1 MEKKVNLLG
10 IRKKVILCHT
20 KSLAGVTYTV
30 MRPITEEDEQNLDK
44 WECINVDGKRIDKK
58 DIYCYGEINLS
69 SNDDVEY
76 LKKFNLLDTDNGGII
91 HSNFNYQEGY
101 ALIEGIAKTYP
112 TFDAIEW
119 FKYNHCLIGKPARII
134 IYKCKKENL

>member
-44 WECINVDGKRIDKK
+44 WEYINVDGKRIDKK
-58 DIYCYGEINLS
+58 IFIVMEKLIYLLMMTLNISKSLAYLILIM
-69 SNDDVEY
+69 VELFIVILIIKKVMLL
-76 LKKFNLLDTDNGGII
+76 LK
-91 HSNFNYQEGY
+91 E
-101 ALIEGIAKTYP
+101 
-112 TFDAIEW
+112 
-119 FKYNHCLIGKPARII
+119 
-134 IYKCKKENL
+134 

>member
-20 KSLAGVTYTV
+20 ESLAGITYTV

-76 LKKFNLLDTDNGGII
+76 IKKFRLLDTDNGGNI

-112 TFDAIEW
+112 TFDIIEW

>member
-1 MEKKVNLLG
+1 MEKKLNLLG

-20 KSLAGVTYTV
+20 KSLTGVTYTV

-44 WECINVDGKRIDKK
+44 LEYINVDGKRIN
-58 DIYCYGEINLS
+58 NLS

-76 LKKFNLLDTDNGGII
+76 IKKFSLLDTNNGGTI

-112 TFDAIEW
+112 TFDIIEW
-119 FKYNHCLIGKPARII
+119 FKYNHCLIGKPTRII

>member
-1 MEKKVNLLG
+1 MEKKLNLLG

-30 MRPITEEDEQNLDK
+30 MRPITEQDEQDLDK
-44 WECINVDGKRIDKK
+44 WEYINIDGKRIDKK

-76 LKKFNLLDTDNGGII
+76 IKKFSLLDTDNGGTI
-91 HSNFNYQEGY
+91 HSNFN
-101 ALIEGIAKTYP
+101 I
-112 TFDAIEW
+112 
-119 FKYNHCLIGKPARII
+119 
-134 IYKCKKENL
+134 KKVMLLLKK

>member
-1 MEKKVNLLG
+1 
-10 IRKKVILCHT
+10 
-20 KSLAGVTYTV
+20 

-44 WECINVDGKRIDKK
+44 FEYLNIDNKHIDKK

-76 LKKFNLLDTDNGGII
+76 IKKFSLLDTDNGGTI

-112 TFDAIEW
+112 TFDIIEW

>member
-1 MEKKVNLLG
+1 
-10 IRKKVILCHT
+10 
-20 KSLAGVTYTV
+20 

-76 LKKFNLLDTDNGGII
+76 IKKFSLLDTDNGGTI
-91 HSNFNYQEGY
+91 HSNFNYQEGC
-101 ALIEGIAKTYP
+101 ALIEGIAKTHP
-112 TFDAIEW
+112 TFDIVEW
-119 FKYNHCLIGKPARII
+119 FKYNHCLIGKPTRII

>member
-1 MEKKVNLLG
+1 MEKKLNLLG

-30 MRPITEEDEQNLDK
+30 MHPITEEDEQN
-44 WECINVDGKRIDKK
+44 IDKF
-58 DIYCYGEINLS
+58 S
-69 SNDDVEY
+69 
-76 LKKFNLLDTDNGGII
+76 LLDTDNGGTI

-112 TFDAIEW
+112 TFDIIEW
-119 FKYNHCLIGKPARII
+119 FKYNHCLIGKPTRII

>member
-1 MEKKVNLLG
+1 
-10 IRKKVILCHT
+10 
-20 KSLAGVTYTV
+20 

-76 LKKFNLLDTDNGGII
+76 IKKFSLLDTQTSY
-91 HSNFNYQEGY
+91 SNHPCPLPSPRLECFMGY
-101 ALIEGIAKTYP
+101 PL
-112 TFDAIEW
+112 
-119 FKYNHCLIGKPARII
+119 GKNTLGNNFPRCI
-134 IYKCKKENL
+134 

>member
-10 IRKKVILCHT
+10 IRKKVILCHI
-20 KSLAGVTYTV
+20 KSLASVTYTV

-44 WECINVDGKRIDKK
+44 WEYLNIDNKRIYRK

-76 LKKFNLLDTDNGGII
+76 IKQFSLLDTDNGGIV

-112 TFDAIEW
+112 TFDIIEW
-119 FKYNHCLIGKPARII
+119 FKYNHCLIGKPTRII

>member
-1 MEKKVNLLG
+1 
-10 IRKKVILCHT
+10 
-20 KSLAGVTYTV
+20 

-44 WECINVDGKRIDKK
+44 RECINIDGKRIDKK

-76 LKKFNLLDTDNGGII
+76 IKKFSLLDTDNGGTI

-101 ALIEGIAKTYP
+101 ALIEEIAKTYP
-112 TFDAIEW
+112 TFDIIEW
-119 FKYNHCLIGKPARII
+119 FKYNHCLIGKPTRII

>member
-44 WECINVDGKRIDKK
+44 K

-76 LKKFNLLDTDNGGII
+76 IKKFSLLDTDNGGTV

-112 TFDAIEW
+112 TFDIIEW
-119 FKYNHCLIGKPARII
+119 FKYNHCLIGKPTRII